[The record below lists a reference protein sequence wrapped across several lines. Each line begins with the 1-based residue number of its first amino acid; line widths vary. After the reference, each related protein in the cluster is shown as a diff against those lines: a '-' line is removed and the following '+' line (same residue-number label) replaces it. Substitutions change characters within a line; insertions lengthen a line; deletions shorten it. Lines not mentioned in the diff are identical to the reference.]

1 MVIPGV
7 VLFLEQR
14 NLVPVLGLSTLMIT
28 GCSLHLRH
36 CRASGIRSRS
46 WCSSLTSTVLTLC
59 SAHALVQF
67 KCHSWSSQWGTT
79 EAKYVLV
86 RSVVGWHGCMVSASV
101 RERYEK
107 MSYRP
112 LRRNIPRE
120 PVPRLVLISQLAVV
134 GIPEAA
140 IGPVT
145 CVGRLCKHALI

>member
-1 MVIPGV
+1 MFGLRNFAGGRAIRTKSMVP
-7 VLFLEQR
+7 Q
-14 NLVPVLGLSTLMIT
+14 
-28 GCSLHLRH
+28 
-36 CRASGIRSRS
+36 SRS
-46 WCSSLTSTVLTLC
+46 QAGHPVFSNGYCILAATLTFC
-59 SAHALVQF
+59 SAHALVQS

-79 EAKYVLV
+79 EANYVLV